1 MNALLRLVPYIARYR
16 WQVVGGFV
24 GFFLARFFEVST
36 YYGVALGID
45 AIASLVNGTSLPYGL
60 RITDIVIGI
69 VAAVALRFIFVARA
83 RQAFRRVGQ
92 QISFDL
98 REQLFASVL
107 VQGQGFFGKIGVG
120 DLMTR
125 AIQDI
130 ALVQRL
136 IAFGLIQVV
145 IMIYAPLF
153 GMTAMLFK
161 SVSLT
166 LLILPLLPILY
177 LYAQFVAKQMAV
189 SSQRVQESL
198 SELAAHTQ
206 ENLSGIRTVQAQAQ
220 EENEIQR
227 FFETNNQYSG
237 AFYEQARINS
247 LMTAW
252 TPWLTALAQLA
263 IIVYGGHLVM
273 IGELSVGDLI
283 FFLACLNML
292 LQPIRMAG
300 FFITM
305 LARAKV
311 GVTRLC
317 EVFDAVPEITDAP
330 KGTAP
335 TKIVG
340 AFEFNQVSYCYPG
353 SLQPSL
359 TEVSFNVLP
368 GESIGIV
375 GRVGSGKSTLLK
387 LCTRVLDVESGTL
400 FLDGAPIKDYPL
412 GQLRAQIAQVLQDP
426 FLFGE
431 PLGDNISYDDPD
443 RALEQV
449 WDAADAAA
457 LASTVRGFPE
467 EMKTLVGERGV
478 TLSGG
483 QKQRA
488 ALARGLIRH
497 APVLILDDCFS
508 AVDTETEEHILSRL
522 KALRAGKTTL
532 LVSHRVST
540 LRHTDRIFVLD
551 EGRLVEAGHHD
562 ELIALDGLYAELER
576 LQTQGVQDQAIG

>member
-1 MNALLRLVPYIARYR
+1 MNALLRLVPYISRYR

-24 GFFLARFFEVST
+24 GFFLARFFEVRT

-45 AIASLVNGTSLPYGL
+45 AIAALVNGTSLPYGL

-83 RQAFRRVGQ
+83 RQDFRRVGQ

-136 IAFGLIQVV
+136 IAFGLIKVV

-237 AFYEQARINS
+237 AFY
-247 LMTAW
+247 
-252 TPWLTALAQLA
+252 
-263 IIVYGGHLVM
+263 
-273 IGELSVGDLI
+273 
-283 FFLACLNML
+283 
-292 LQPIRMAG
+292 
-300 FFITM
+300 
-305 LARAKV
+305 
-311 GVTRLC
+311 
-317 EVFDAVPEITDAP
+317 
-330 KGTAP
+330 
-335 TKIVG
+335 
-340 AFEFNQVSYCYPG
+340 
-353 SLQPSL
+353 
-359 TEVSFNVLP
+359 
-368 GESIGIV
+368 
-375 GRVGSGKSTLLK
+375 
-387 LCTRVLDVESGTL
+387 
-400 FLDGAPIKDYPL
+400 
-412 GQLRAQIAQVLQDP
+412 
-426 FLFGE
+426 
-431 PLGDNISYDDPD
+431 
-443 RALEQV
+443 
-449 WDAADAAA
+449 
-457 LASTVRGFPE
+457 
-467 EMKTLVGERGV
+467 
-478 TLSGG
+478 
-483 QKQRA
+483 
-488 ALARGLIRH
+488 
-497 APVLILDDCFS
+497 
-508 AVDTETEEHILSRL
+508 
-522 KALRAGKTTL
+522 
-532 LVSHRVST
+532 
-540 LRHTDRIFVLD
+540 
-551 EGRLVEAGHHD
+551 
-562 ELIALDGLYAELER
+562 
-576 LQTQGVQDQAIG
+576 